1 VLHATLGD
9 AFEGAPGRAHGGI
22 VAALFDEAMGFVLSI
37 ACTPAFTGRL
47 SVTYRAPVP
56 LGVPLEF
63 RARLTRRDGRKL
75 LMAGEARHGDTL
87 LAQADSLFVAVDSKR
102 FAAGQG

>member
-1 VLHATLGD
+1 ML
-9 AFEGAPGRAHGGI
+9 
-22 VAALFDEAMGFVLSI
+22 I
-37 ACTPAFTGRL
+37 ASADG
-47 SVTYRAPVP
+47 
-56 LGVPLEF
+56 
-63 RARLTRRDGRKL
+63 DGRKL